1 MSAIPNL
8 GELFTGDSH
17 YSPPRVNAH
26 GWLVGTG
33 DEIAAVPDTFQVP
46 AALCIEN
53 GSGFIKDVV
62 YYSQYNSSMV
72 RTGWLP
78 FSPKHL
84 HDADDDVAGGL
95 LSDIFIANM
104 GRFVFQLLHTPRAA
118 QFTVNKTGT
127 NATIVDTAVAGDE
140 YMKITTGAP
149 AANDLV
155 TGTRSG
161 ITPDWGK
168 PLVLQVMSHT
178 PTATNMTGRTGVG
191 MERMEEG
198 TNDLKKIGLEDCSV
212 STPKRQIITADGN
225 TSSRT
230 LTTTTEDIST
240 SNKSHKL
247 IFASGTN
254 VKYYVDGV
262 LNTTKGNNIP
272 SSGTIT
278 RDKLIRIGIK
288 TTNTVEKIYEIRA
301 IGLYYVPLDKWF

>member
-1 MSAIPNL
+1 MSIPNL
-8 GELFTGDSH
+8 GEPFTGDSH

-33 DEIAAVPDTFQVP
+33 DEIAAIPNTFQVP

-62 YYSQYNSSMV
+62 YYSQYNSTMV

-84 HDADDDVAGGL
+84 HDADDDIAGGL
-95 LSDIFIANM
+95 LSDIFNTNM
-104 GRFVFQLLHTPRAA
+104 GRFVFQLIHTPRAA
-118 QFTVNKTGT
+118 QFTINKTGT
-127 NATIVDTAVAGDE
+127 NATIVDVVAAGDE
-140 YMKITTGAP
+140 YMKITTGTP

-168 PLVLQVMSHT
+168 PIYWQVMSFISVGT
-178 PTATNMTGRTGVG
+178 SLLARTGCG
-191 MERMEEG
+191 IERMEEG

-212 STPKRQIITADGN
+212 SAVNRQIVTADGN

-230 LTTTTEDIST
+230 LTTSTEPIST
-240 SNKSHKL
+240 GNKSHKL
-247 IFASGTN
+247 IHNPGVN

-262 LNTTKGNNIP
+262 INTTKSNNIP
-272 SSGTIT
+272 ASGTIT
-278 RDKLIRIGIK
+278 RDKLIRLGIK
-288 TTNTVEKIYEIRA
+288 TTNTIEKVYEVRA
-301 IGLYYVPLDKWF
+301 IGIYYVPSDKWF